1 MLSIEYEEV
10 LTTELLGEL
19 GDITRIDI
27 INN

>member
-10 LTTELLGEL
+10 LTTELLGKL